1 MKTVIRYI
9 LKRILMM
16 IPVLLGVLLLVFTM
30 NEISPGD
37 PAEMIAGDAASVE
50 VVEQIREDLGLN
62 HPFPVRFFNYVK
74 NLLLHGDL
82 GTSYKT
88 KRPVLDE
95 VMERLPTTITLALT
109 SAGFAVLLSIP
120 IGVISAIKQNSWL
133 DNVLMVLA
141 LLGVAM
147 PAFWQ
152 GLMTIILFSVHLGW
166 LPSYGFSTPAHWIMP
181 VLTIGTGTM
190 GSLTRI
196 TRSSMLEVIRQDYI
210 RTARAKGQSERK
222 VIIRHALRNSL
233 VPIITAIA
241 LQLGSMLGGAIVTE
255 TVFAIPG
262 IGMLMIQSIKARD
275 YPTIQGAV
283 VVIAIMFSLVNL
295 IVDIIYTFVDPRLK
309 TIYQTKKRTKS
320 PLAKSEA

>member
-1 MKTVIRYI
+1 MMIVIRYI

-62 HPFPVRFFNYVK
+62 QPFPIRFFNYVK

-120 IGVISAIKQNSWL
+120 IGVISAIKQNTWL
-133 DNVLMVLA
+133 DNILMVLA

-181 VLTIGTGTM
+181 VLTIGTGAM

-233 VPIITAIA
+233 IPIITAISI
-241 LQLGSMLGGAIVTE
+241 QLGSMLGGAIVTE

-283 VVIAIMFSLVNL
+283 VVIAIMFSLINL
-295 IVDIIYTFVDPRLK
+295 LVDIIYTFVDPRLT
-309 TIYQTKKRTKS
+309 TIYQTKKRTKT
-320 PLAKSEA
+320 PLARSKA

>member
-1 MKTVIRYI
+1 MTFVLRYI
-9 LKRILMM
+9 FKRILMM
-16 IPVLLGVLLLVFTM
+16 IPVLLGVLFLVFTM

-50 VVEQIREDLGLN
+50 VVEQIREDLGLDK
-62 HPFPVRFFNYVK
+62 PFPVRFANYVK

-95 VMERLPTTITLALT
+95 VMDRLPTTILLSLT
-109 SAGFAVLLSIP
+109 SAAFAVILSIP
-120 IGVISAIKQNSWL
+120 IGIISAIKQNTWI

-141 LLGVAM
+141 LIGVAM

-152 GLMTIILFSVHLGW
+152 GLMTIILFSVKLGW
-166 LPSYGFSTPAHWIMP
+166 FPSYGFTTPAHWFMP
-181 VLTIGTGTM
+181 VLTIGTGAM
-190 GSLTRI
+190 ASLVRI

-210 RTARAKGQSERK
+210 RTARAKGQTEKK
-222 VIIRHALRNSL
+222 VIISHALRNSMI
-233 VPIITAIA
+233 PIITAIA
-241 LQLGSMLGGAIVTE
+241 IQLGSMLGGAIVTE

-283 VVIAIMFSLVNL
+283 VVIAIMFSLLNL
-295 IVDIIYTFVDPRLK
+295 FVDIIYTFVDPRLK
-309 TIYQTKKRTKS
+309 SIYQTKKRKKNFI
-320 PLAKSEA
+320 AKAEA

>member
-1 MKTVIRYI
+1 
-9 LKRILMM
+9 
-16 IPVLLGVLLLVFTM
+16 
-30 NEISPGD
+30 
-37 PAEMIAGDAASVE
+37 
-50 VVEQIREDLGLN
+50 
-62 HPFPVRFFNYVK
+62 
-74 NLLLHGDL
+74 
-82 GTSYKT
+82 
-88 KRPVLDE
+88 
-95 VMERLPTTITLALT
+95 
-109 SAGFAVLLSIP
+109 
-120 IGVISAIKQNSWL
+120 
-133 DNVLMVLA
+133 
-141 LLGVAM
+141 
-147 PAFWQ
+147 
-152 GLMTIILFSVHLGW
+152 
-166 LPSYGFSTPAHWIMP
+166 MP
-181 VLTIGTGTM
+181 VLSIGTGAM